1 MKTLLLPALVLAVF
15 LGTSSASPPSTGSR
29 TIKDVSAVIPLRVL
43 QRSVSPKFYKSL
55 RISPIKGWIVVR
67 AQLSGTRLS
76 GIRVVRS
83 SLNGAYDP
91 LALELADEVRIAGAY
106 SLGKVV
112 STHSVLMHL
121 LIYQIADG
129 TMALSFAHL
138 DQPGGEQN
146 QYFGCA
152 KLSVRKSDGRWTEI
166 KGPENLQGKG
176 WAVRDSARR
185 NDYKTT
191 LGMEHIFNHDTSPR
205 EAYFHH
211 EHYDY

>member
-1 MKTLLLPALVLAVF
+1 MKTLLLLPALVLAAF
-15 LGTSSASPPSTGSR
+15 LDTSSASPPPAGSR

-76 GIRVVRS
+76 GLRVVRS

-138 DQPGGEQN
+138 DQPGGEQL

-166 KGPENLQGKG
+166 QGPENLQGKG
-176 WAVRDSARR
+176 WAVRDSGLR
-185 NDYKTT
+185 NDLNGSLK
-191 LGMEHIFNHDTSPR
+191 MESISGHDVSPR
-205 EAYFHH
+205 EAY
-211 EHYDY
+211 EHYGR

>member
-1 MKTLLLPALVLAVF
+1 MKTLLLSMLVLAAF
-15 LGTSSASPPSTGSR
+15 LASSFASPPTAESR

-55 RISPIKGWIVVR
+55 RVSPIKTWVVVR

-76 GIRVVRS
+76 GSRVVRS

-91 LALELADEVRIAGAY
+91 LALELANEVRLAGAF
-106 SLGKVV
+106 STGKITP
-112 STHSVLMHL
+112 THNVLVHL
-121 LIYQIADG
+121 LVYQIADG

-138 DQPGGEQN
+138 DQPGGEQM

-166 KGPENLQGKG
+166 KGPESLQDKG
-176 WAVRDSARR
+176 WAVRDSGLG
-185 NDYKTT
+185 NDYKSNMK
-191 LGMEHIFNHDTSPR
+191 LESIGFHDIAPR
-205 EAYFHH
+205 EAYQHGPH
-211 EHYDY
+211 GGY